1 MVTAETRVQRYEQI
15 LRYAR
20 KKRKKA
26 ENGEGVSKIEVDFL

>member
-1 MVTAETRVQRYEQI
+1 MATAENRVQRYENI